1 MNSRQRIHA
10 ALNGEPADHTPLTTW
25 CFGFPAPAAHRWT
38 TDGEDRPC
46 WYSQRLEHLHKLPHG
61 WTVEDE
67 FRRAA
72 AWQAMGIDDI
82 LEVSVPWGQS
92 DAVKYSDAVLPP
104 GDPEGDSDYT
114 VMVRTYETPA
124 GVLRHAVRRTDDEG
138 DGWPVQPDC
147 VPIIEDYNIPR
158 AVEHAVSRVE
168 DIDAIAHLYAPPSEA
183 EKKWF
188 AQRMSAMQGHANRQ
202 DFFLQAWT
210 AFGMDAA
217 VWFTGTEGAVMT
229 AMDDPAAF
237 ERLMQ
242 IIAETDYARSEL
254 AAACDGVDMICM
266 RGWYSSTDF
275 WSPTLFDRY
284 VLPSIERIADLAH
297 RHGKKFCYVV
307 TTGIEYLGER
317 LIAAGVDCLYF
328 VDPLLDGLSAEEAAA
343 RFGGRITMVGGLNS
357 QTLQSKNPEG
367 IRTAVGDAMR
377 HLAPTN
383 RFILHPM
390 DAIFP
395 DTPFEGVQT
404 MIEAWKEF
412 PR

>member
-10 ALNGEPADHTPLTTW
+10 ALSGTPADHTPLTTW

-38 TDGEDRPC
+38 TGGEERPY
-46 WYSQRLEHLHKLPHG
+46 WYSSRLEHIHTLPHA

-72 AWQAMGIDDI
+72 AWNALGIDDL
-82 LEVSVPWGQS
+82 LEVSVPWGRS
-92 DAVKYSDAVLPP
+92 REVRHVDAVLPP
-104 GDPEGDSDYT
+104 GDPDGDPEYP
-114 VMVRTYETPA
+114 VMVRAYETPA
-124 GVLRHAVRRTDDEG
+124 GPLRHAVRRTRDEG
-138 DGWPVQPDC
+138 SGWPVQPDC

-158 AVEHAVSRVE
+158 AVKHAVARPE
-168 DIDAIAHLYAPPSEA
+168 DIDAIGHLYAPPGEP
-183 EKKWF
+183 EKSWF
-188 AQRMSAMQGHANRQ
+188 ARRMEAMQSHPSRREY
-202 DFFLQAWT
+202 FLQAWT

-217 VWFTGTEGAVMT
+217 VWFTGTEGAVML

-242 IIAETDYARSEL
+242 IIHQADYARSEL
-254 AAACDGVDMICM
+254 AAACDAVDMICM

-284 VLPSIERIADLAH
+284 VLPSVEQIAGLAH
-297 RHGKKFCYVV
+297 RHGKKFAYVV

-317 LIAAGVDCLYF
+317 LIGAGVDCLYF
-328 VDPLLDGLSAEEAAA
+328 IDPLLDRVTAREAAE

-357 QTLQSKNPEG
+357 QTLQSKNPEE
-367 IRTAVGDAMR
+367 IRNAVHDAMR
-377 HLAPTN
+377 YLAPTN

-395 DTPFEGVQT
+395 DTPWKGVRT
-404 MIEAWKEF
+404 MIDAWKE
-412 PR
+412 RW